1 MGMTKKTCLSF
12 LTIVL
17 FPVLV
22 FSQKIEVGA
31 GIGPTYYKGDLQPTF
46 RVFNPSIGTNI
57 FARYN
62 FKKAISFKA
71 NGFIGRVTG
80 NDKKSGDL
88 FLKQRGFKFFT
99 DIFDYDAQ
107 IEYNFLNFRT
117 HNGRYEHKSTP
128 YLFAGFGNYS
138 PLSGSNYGIDTSS
151 HRSFSGLYAFFKVP
165 LGIGYKTIVKGKWNF
180 GIEFKANFPI
190 VIPFGDLKTTDIDFD
205 IDLLTSH
212 KIGPDPSIYYKKS
225 KEPDE
230 IFQYANTPQR
240 DKYFYISFSVRYLF
254 YKVHCPPGR

>member
-46 RVFNPSIGTNI
+46 RVFNPSVGTNI

-62 FKKAISFKA
+62 FIKAISFKA

-80 NDKKSGDL
+80 NDKKSGDIL
-88 FLKQRGFKFFT
+88 LKTRGYRFFN
-99 DIFDYDAQ
+99 DLWDYNGQ

-117 HNGRYEHKSTP
+117 HNGRYRKKYTP
-128 YLFAGFGNYS
+128 YLFAGFGSYDVIRGTYFS
-138 PLSGSNYGIDTSS
+138 PHGSNSPSNLRNVNVNY
-151 HRSFSGLYAFFKVP
+151 FLPF
-165 LGIGYKTIVKGKWNF
+165 GIGYKTILNGKWNF
-180 GIEFKANFPI
+180 GVEFSSKVLLHLTKDDNTDSFDSLADLVIGSDPSFY
-190 VIPFGDLKTTDIDFD
+190 VIPGGTPGT
-205 IDLLTSH
+205 LTH
-212 KIGPDPSIYYKKS
+212 
-225 KEPDE
+225 
-230 IFQYANTPQR
+230 ANTPQN
-240 DKYFYISFSVRYLF
+240 DKYFYISFSVSYLF